1 MQLPPKAVDEIAVRS
16 RGVPRIANRLLKR
29 VRDVTDSPTPKQTA
43 RIMAELGVDSWGMD
57 EGDRTILML
66 LYRRFQGG
74 PVGVRTLAAAAGH
87 EERTLVE
94 AFEPYIVRR
103 GLIDVTERGRQLTV
117 KGYFYCQ
124 QVAERWPK
132 FDDLANA
139 RIASRGRSVKQRA
152 DNNGYRPFGQI

>member
-1 MQLPPKAVDEIAVRS
+1 MELRPASAEEIAVRS

-29 VRDVTDSPTPKQTA
+29 VRDVTDNPTPRQTV

-57 EGDRTILML
+57 EGDRNVLML

-132 FDDLANA
+132 FDDLANGG
-139 RIASRGRSVKQRA
+139 IASRGRSVNQGGR
-152 DNNGYRPFGQI
+152 

>member
-1 MQLPPKAVDEIAVRS
+1 MLLRPQSAEEIAVRS

-29 VRDVTDSPTPKQTA
+29 VRDVTASPSPRQTV

-57 EGDRTILML
+57 EGDRTVLML
-66 LYRRFQGG
+66 LYHRFQGG

-103 GLIDVTERGRQLTV
+103 GLIDVTERGRKLTA
-117 KGYFYCQ
+117 KGYLYCQ

-132 FDDLANA
+132 FDD
-139 RIASRGRSVKQRA
+139 
-152 DNNGYRPFGQI
+152 

>member
-94 AFEPYIVRR
+94 ALEPYWLRKAVV
-103 GLIDVTERGRQLTV
+103 DVTDRGRQLTV
-117 KGYFYCQ
+117 KGYLYCQ

-132 FDDLANA
+132 FDDLANGG
-139 RIASRGRSVKQRA
+139 IASRGRSVNQGGR
-152 DNNGYRPFGQI
+152 